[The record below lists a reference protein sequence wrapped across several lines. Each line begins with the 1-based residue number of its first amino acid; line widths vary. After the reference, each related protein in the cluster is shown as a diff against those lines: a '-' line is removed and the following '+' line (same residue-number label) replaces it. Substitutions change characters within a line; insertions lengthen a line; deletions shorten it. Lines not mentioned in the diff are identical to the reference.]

1 MTTPWVRKYQPR
13 ITKDI
18 LGQDT
23 ALLKIKEGIA
33 KKKILLLYGPTGT
46 GKTTAIHAI
55 GKENNLEVF
64 EVNSSDTRNK
74 GAMETV
80 LGNALKQKSLFSKGK
95 IILIDDIDAVS
106 GQKDRGGLAAMTSL
120 FEKNPYPIVL
130 TCIDPWD
137 EKFSI
142 VRKKATLVGFQPI
155 KKDLLLAHL
164 KSICEKENV
173 TYTEETLD
181 TLAKESRGDVRAA
194 INDLQTHSLAG
205 TVVLEDKGERDKEED
220 MIVCLRKILKN
231 KRWEDAYNIFDK
243 TTADINECFLWID
256 ENLPKE
262 YRGEDLKKAYHYLS
276 RADVFNGRIRRQQH
290 WRFLVYINM
299 LLTAGIATA
308 KKEANPEF
316 IEYTKTSRILKMWI
330 AKNRNAKKRSIAE
343 KIAEKTHMSKKRA
356 FTEMFPYLKSTLN
369 NEAMKKEL
377 ELDEEEIEW
386 LKKRF

>member
-1 MTTPWVRKYQPR
+1 MTTPWVKKYQPQ

-18 LGQDT
+18 IGQET

-46 GKTTAIHAI
+46 GKTSAIHAL
-55 GKENNLEVF
+55 GKESNLEVF

-74 GAMETV
+74 GAMETI

-106 GQKDRGGLAAMTSL
+106 GQKDRGGLAAMTAL
-120 FEKNPYPIVL
+120 FEKNPYPIIL

-142 VRKKATLVGFQPI
+142 VRKKATLVGFQSI
-155 KKDLLLAHL
+155 KKDLLLSHL
-164 KSICEKENV
+164 KSICEKENI
-173 TYTEETLD
+173 TCTKETLD

-194 INDLQTHSLAG
+194 INDLQTHSLTG
-205 TVVLEDKGERDKEED
+205 TVVLEDNGERDKEED
-220 MIVCLRKILKN
+220 MLVCLRKILKN

-243 TTADINECFLWID
+243 TTVDINECFLWID

-262 YRGEDLKKAYHYLS
+262 YQGEDLKKAYHYLS

-290 WRFLVYINM
+290 WRFLIYINT

-308 KKEANPEF
+308 KKEANPEC

-356 FTEMFPYLKSTLN
+356 FTEMFPYLKATLN

-377 ELDEEEIEW
+377 KLDEEEIEW
-386 LKKRF
+386 LKKKF